1 MDDLKSFQTYL
12 AEEQLD
18 EGFVRSATLMVM
30 AQRSKSSGDRAV
42 ASFQDG
48 KRELQSGNTDK
59 ALAMLFDGLI
69 AMRHQIGSSVS
80 LELTGHLLS
89 AQMGQS
95 LLNKK

>member
-1 MDDLKSFQTYL
+1 MDGLISFGQYL
-12 AEEQLD
+12 AEEQLE

-42 ASFQDG
+42 ALFQDG
-48 KRELQSGNTDK
+48 KRAAQSGETDK

-89 AQMGQS
+89 AQMNQS
-95 LLNKK
+95 LLSRK

>member
-18 EGFVRSATLMVM
+18 EGFVRAATLMVM

-95 LLNKK
+95 LLSRK

>member
-1 MDDLKSFQTYL
+1 MDGVKSFQQYL
-12 AEEQLD
+12 AEEQLE
-18 EGFVRSATLMVM
+18 EGFVRSASLMVL

-48 KRELQSGNTDK
+48 KRAAQSGETDK

-95 LLNKK
+95 LLSRK

>member
-12 AEEQLD
+12 AEEQLG